1 MVSFK
6 DVEVYTTN
14 EPAMTK
20 NLEYRG
26 LVMVSKVKSRN
37 IFSDI
42 SSCFISCCGGEI
54 KDLSKLTKEVREEL
68 LEELKEKAVG
78 VGANAVVGVRM
89 ETNSVYDGMVDMV
102 MVGTAVYF
110 TR

>member
-14 EPAMTK
+14 EPCMTK
-20 NLEYRG
+20 SLEYRG

-42 SSCFISCCGGEI
+42 SS
-54 KDLSKLTKEVREEL
+54 
-68 LEELKEKAVG
+68 
-78 VGANAVVGVRM
+78 
-89 ETNSVYDGMVDMV
+89 
-102 MVGTAVYF
+102 
-110 TR
+110 

>member
-20 NLEYRG
+20 SLKYRG

-42 SSCFISCCGGEI
+42 PSCFISCCGGEI
-54 KDLSKLTKEVREEL
+54 KDLSK
-68 LEELKEKAVG
+68 
-78 VGANAVVGVRM
+78 GVRM

-102 MVGTAVYF
+102 MVGTAVFF